1 MLLVDT
7 LNAFRAEVSQCDDL
21 IAHVH
26 AVDAAGNAILPPIDR
41 RQITVAAFQNMFIAW
56 ESFLESAFVAY
67 MTGEATMSG
76 RLPVRY
82 VSPQNSDAAKAMVIG
97 TQRYFDYGNH
107 ENVKKVAR
115 MFFENGDPFEP
126 HISSLIGDLA
136 DLRTMRNSSA
146 HITSTT
152 QTALE
157 SLAVRLFGAPRPG
170 IDLYQVL
177 TSNDPRTPGGV
188 TILAGYRDK
197 LLAGAT
203 LIAQG

>member
-1 MLLVDT
+1 MPLADT
-7 LNAFRAEVSQCDDL
+7 LAAFSAEITQCDDL
-21 IAHVH
+21 IAHAH
-26 AVDAAGNAILPPIDR
+26 AVDTEGNAILPLLDR
-41 RQITVAAFQNMFIAW
+41 KQITVAAFLNMFIAW
-56 ESFLESAFVAY
+56 ESFLESAFAAY
-67 MTGEATMSG
+67 MTGETTSTG

-82 VSPQNSDAAKAMVIG
+82 VSPPNIDAAKAMIIG

-115 MFFENGDPFEP
+115 MFFQNGDPFEP

-157 SLAVRLFGAPRPG
+157 SLALRLFGSPRPG
-170 IDLYQVL
+170 IDLYQLL
-177 TSNDPRTPGGV
+177 TSNDPRIRIQV
-188 TILAGYRDK
+188 TVLAAYRDK
-197 LLAGAT
+197 LLVGAA
-203 LIAQG
+203 LITRG

>member
-1 MLLVDT
+1 MPLADMLT
-7 LNAFRAEVSQCDDL
+7 AFRAEITQCDDL
-21 IAHVH
+21 IARVH
-26 AVDAAGNAILPPIDR
+26 AVDAAGNAILPLLDR
-41 RQITVAAFQNMFIAW
+41 KQITVAAFLNMFIAW
-56 ESFLESAFVAY
+56 ETFLESAFAAY
-67 MTGEATMSG
+67 MTGEATTTG

-82 VSPQNSDAAKAMVIG
+82 VSPPNTDAAKAMVIG
-97 TQRYFDYGNH
+97 AQRYFDYGNH

-115 MFFENGDPFEP
+115 MFFQNGDPFEP

-146 HITSTT
+146 HVTSTT

-170 IDLYQVL
+170 IDLYQLL
-177 TSNDPRTPGGV
+177 TSNDPRILGGV
-188 TILAGYRDK
+188 TVLAAYRDK
-197 LLAGAT
+197 LLTGAA

>member
-1 MLLVDT
+1 MPLIDT
-7 LNAFRAEVSQCDDL
+7 LNAFRADVRQCDDL

-26 AVDAAGNAILPPIDR
+26 AVDGAGNAILPLLDR
-41 RQITVAAFQNMFIAW
+41 RQITVAAFLNMFIAW
-56 ESFLESAFVAY
+56 ETFLESAFVAY
-67 MTGEATMSG
+67 MTGEATTSG

-177 TSNDPRTPGGV
+177 TSNNPRTPGGI
-188 TILAGYRDK
+188 TILAAYRDK
-197 LLAGAT
+197 LIVGAT